1 MLTSPRIPN
10 KFYIRKEKPLM
21 GKDNNADKSFLISN
35 QELSPWNSEEHSR
48 NPMSHLPFKT
58 IS

>member
-1 MLTSPRIPN
+1 MLTSPRIQN
-10 KFYIRKEKPLM
+10 KFYIRKEKPVM
-21 GKDNNADKSFLISN
+21 DKDNNADKSFLTSN

-48 NPMSHLPFKT
+48 NSMFHLPFKI

>member
-21 GKDNNADKSFLISN
+21 YKDNNADISFLTSN
-35 QELSPWNSEEHSR
+35 QELSPWNSEEHSK
-48 NPMSHLPFKT
+48 NPMFHLPFKI